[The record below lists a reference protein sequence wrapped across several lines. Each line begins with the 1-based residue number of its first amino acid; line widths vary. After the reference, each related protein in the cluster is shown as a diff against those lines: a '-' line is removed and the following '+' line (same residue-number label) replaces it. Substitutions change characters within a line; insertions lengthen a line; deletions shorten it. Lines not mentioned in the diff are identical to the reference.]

1 MKNSMT
7 KTAGRYNGE
16 VGVVRVDHDGKKHV
30 VSPSSVE
37 ASVEERLNWYYNCG
51 ASDEDK
57 ILVKNPRLETQYD
70 DGGNPM
76 WRNESFRTAMPRPHQ
91 YSIERRLEEQRNPD
105 STESIVSDAKLEVA
119 LGQAFTQISTIV
131 LSNTVLKNND
141 LNKISSSTGVPVS
154 ELVILKRIAEQDRGL
169 AKKFAG
175 KCGCQDVEEIPGVA
189 KKTKKKGPV
198 IKETD
203 DEEDKGE
210 ECSEEELASIG
221 TEVDL

>member
-1 MKNSMT
+1 MK

-30 VSPSSVE
+30 VSPSSIE
-37 ASVEERLNWYYNCG
+37 ASQEERLNWYSNCG
-51 ASDEDK
+51 AKEED
-57 ILVKNPRLETQYD
+57 IFTAKNPRLETEYD

-76 WRNESFRTAMPRPHQ
+76 WRNEQFRTAMPRPHQ
-91 YSIERRLEEQRNPD
+91 YSIERRLEEQRNPG

-131 LSNTVLKNND
+131 LSNTVLKNED
-141 LNKISSSTGVPVS
+141 LVRISSDTGLPVS
-154 ELVILKRIAEQDRGL
+154 ELVILKRIAERNNGL
-169 AKKFAG
+169 AHRFASD
-175 KCGCQDVEEIPGVA
+175 KCGRSDEEIPGVA
-189 KKTKKKGPV
+189 EKTKKKGPV

-203 DEEDKGE
+203 DEEDEGE

-221 TEVDL
+221 AEIDL

>member
-1 MKNSMT
+1 MK

-37 ASVEERLNWYYNCG
+37 ASVEERMNWYYNCG

-57 ILVKNPRLETQYD
+57 ILVKNPRLETEYD

-76 WRNESFRTAMPRPHQ
+76 WRNEQFRTAMPRPHQ

-119 LGQAFTQISTIV
+119 LGQAFTQVSTIV
-131 LSNTVLKNND
+131 LSHNVLRNED
-141 LNKISSSTGVPVS
+141 LNKISSDTGVPLGDIV
-154 ELVILKRIAEQDRGL
+154 LLKRIAEEHKDL
-169 AKKFAG
+169 AHKFAKG
-175 KCGCQDVEEIPGVA
+175 CGCGEEIPGVA
-189 KKTKKKGPV
+189 EETKKKGPV

-203 DEEDKGE
+203 DEEEEDGE

-221 TEVDL
+221 TEMDL